1 MENNEQP
8 EKEEKLF
15 SNEEENKEGEIQ
27 FSQIYQKD
35 DNINQK
41 IDSSL
46 QNNLFATKVFMKSID
61 LRCED
66 HLTKFQEDVEAT
78 RFCQKCNILV
88 CDSCVIDFHI
98 DHIDLAKKKVDDYF
112 IQQKNNIIDL
122 RNKVQDSIKYKIN
135 QKEIDKIIN
144 SQKKL
149 VEDFFARRGEEWQ
162 LFIKKLNNLQN
173 LEAEIKNSIIKSI
186 EIFYK
191 DECFKRLQSPIEK
204 NEILS
209 KKIEVFIKE
218 WAQYNKREKVV
229 ALKNNVIEEFKKKQK
244 II

>member
-98 DHIDLAKKKVDDYF
+98 DHIELAKKKVDDYF

-173 LEAEIKNSIIKSI
+173 LETEIKNSIIKSI